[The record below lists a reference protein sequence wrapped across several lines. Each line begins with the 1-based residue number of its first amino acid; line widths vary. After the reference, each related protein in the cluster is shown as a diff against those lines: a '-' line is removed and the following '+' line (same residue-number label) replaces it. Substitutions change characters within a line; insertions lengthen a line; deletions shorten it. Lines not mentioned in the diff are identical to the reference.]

1 MASKGAD
8 TLNSLLRGEVSAV
21 ETYQQA
27 LDKLGD
33 TKGAAELR
41 RIHVEHRD
49 AANSLR
55 KEIREHGEE
64 PEPHSSAWRA
74 FAKAVEGTAKLFGN
88 DAAMKALKEGEEL
101 GVKDYEKALK
111 DTELP
116 AECRSLI
123 ASTLLSQAREHIEVL
138 DRLMAGLVD
147 RIGPREARQ
156 RVESGVAMLVCA
168 YDSDDKFQEYHLEG
182 AISLHEFETRADA
195 IPKDRE
201 LIFYCA

>member
-1 MASKGAD
+1 MYAAAGCLFSRRRFGMASKAAD
-8 TLNSLLRGEVSAV
+8 TLNSLLRGEISAV

-55 KEIREHGEE
+55 KEIRQHGKE
-64 PEPHSSAWRA
+64 PEPHASAWRA

-111 DTELP
+111 E
-116 AECRSLI
+116 
-123 ASTLLSQAREHIEVL
+123 
-138 DRLMAGLVD
+138 
-147 RIGPREARQ
+147 
-156 RVESGVAMLVCA
+156 
-168 YDSDDKFQEYHLEG
+168 
-182 AISLHEFETRADA
+182 
-195 IPKDRE
+195 
-201 LIFYCA
+201 